1 MHKTNYLYMKNV
13 IKYII
18 AGCFLWV
25 GWGASLQAQTGAP
38 VRKDTSAIVVDYQSV
53 TSPTTVSGA
62 TLARTPTPNITNTLY
77 GQLQGLTVQG
87 VSGQPGYDAANMYI
101 RGIGSYDNAALVLYV
116 DGFQTTAT
124 YFQYLSPAEIESI
137 TVLKDPVTLA
147 TFGMKGANGVLWV
160 TTKRGMISKPKV
172 QINLVS
178 GLQQAVNIDKP
189 LGSYDYA
196 RLYNE
201 AVSND
206 NYSLNAHQFN
216 WTPAYSDAQL
226 QAYQNGTGTNVDWY
240 NQVLK
245 KSGVYSD
252 ANVLFSGGDT
262 TTKYGFV
269 FDYMDQGGLYN
280 VSNSASTSNA
290 FIQRKAVSAFSRLPG
305 RNNPKVS

>member
-1 MHKTNYLYMKNV
+1 M
-13 IKYII
+13 
-18 AGCFLWV
+18 
-25 GWGASLQAQTGAP
+25 
-38 VRKDTSAIVVDYQSV
+38 
-53 TSPTTVSGA
+53 
-62 TLARTPTPNITNTLY
+62 
-77 GQLQGLTVQG
+77 
-87 VSGQPGYDAANMYI
+87 
-101 RGIGSYDNAALVLYV
+101 
-116 DGFQTTAT
+116 
-124 YFQYLSPAEIESI
+124 
-137 TVLKDPVTLA
+137 LKDPVTLA

-290 FIQRKAVSAFSRLPG
+290 FIQRYTARSNLDFNFFFVIFALIVFVAFYSRNFHLIFLFDD
-305 RNNPKVS
+305 RLC